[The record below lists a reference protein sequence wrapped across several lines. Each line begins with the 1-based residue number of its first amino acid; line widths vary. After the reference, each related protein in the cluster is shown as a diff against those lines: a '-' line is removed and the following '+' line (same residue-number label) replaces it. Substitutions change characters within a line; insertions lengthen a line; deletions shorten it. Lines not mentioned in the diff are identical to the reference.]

1 MNKYTGEPEV
11 GAEGIRSEVADGVE
25 GVVGVVVVRVAEDV
39 VERQGQSGEVSL
51 EVLEEGEQFI
61 SFSIIL
67 LGFIIR

>member
-51 EVLEEGEQFI
+51 KEGEQFI

>member
-1 MNKYTGEPEV
+1 MKKYTGEPEV

-51 EVLEEGEQFI
+51 KEGEQCI